1 MIQVKIKAKKM
12 TKQELIKELEK
23 LPDDK
28 VVVMSF
34 ADGGWSNI
42 ETVEYN
48 GGCIEIKAE
57 LYPVFSDS

>member
-1 MIQVKIKAKKM
+1 M
-12 TKQELIKELEK
+12 TAQELIKKLEK

-34 ADGGWSNI
+34 SDGGWSNI

-48 GGCIEIKAE
+48 GGAIEIKAE
-57 LYPVFSDS
+57 LYPVFSDN